1 MGAAWQIATIRGIP
15 IRLHWSLL
23 LVFSLLT
30 VSLATAYLPGTEP
43 DLGTGAAWGLAIVS
57 SVLFFVSLL
66 LHELG
71 HSIVAMRAGLPVDSI
86 TLFIFGG
93 VARIGDTAKS
103 AETELRIAA
112 AGPLVSLALA
122 AMFGLVWLV
131 VRGNDALAA
140 AAFWLAVINLVLA
153 LFNLLPGFPLDG
165 GRVLRALVWQFTG
178 SQQRATQ
185 VALISGQMVAFGL
198 MGIGADRKSV
208 V

>member
-1 MGAAWQIATIRGIP
+1 RRPATTIPRGSVAARRLRGSYRRKDMGAAWQIATIRGIP

-86 TLFIFGG
+86 TLFIFG
-93 VARIGDTAKS
+93 
-103 AETELRIAA
+103 
-112 AGPLVSLALA
+112 
-122 AMFGLVWLV
+122 
-131 VRGNDALAA
+131 
-140 AAFWLAVINLVLA
+140 
-153 LFNLLPGFPLDG
+153 
-165 GRVLRALVWQFTG
+165 
-178 SQQRATQ
+178 
-185 VALISGQMVAFGL
+185 
-198 MGIGADRKSV
+198 
-208 V
+208 